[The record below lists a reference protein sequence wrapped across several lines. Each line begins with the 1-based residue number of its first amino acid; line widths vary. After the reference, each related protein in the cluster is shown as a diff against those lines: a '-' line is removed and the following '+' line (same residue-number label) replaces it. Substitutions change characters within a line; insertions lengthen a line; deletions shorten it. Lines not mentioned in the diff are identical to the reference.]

1 MLITAVISMYIGR
14 DKRIC
19 NTSRDNIH
27 AIAQLSNNVFTH
39 SMIHFLSRLSSTFL
53 LCFAALTT
61 AAQTDTT
68 RHVDIQG
75 EAAVVAW
82 KNHGMLGNTVAGHTQ
97 WRLEHLQQL
106 PQILGNANPLRYAQ
120 QLPSVQTSNEYDAGL
135 HVQGCAS
142 GQNAIMMGECV
153 IYNPNHL
160 LGIFSTFNS
169 GHFSQM
175 DFSTLTSI
183 DKPNRVGGYMR
194 MELPQ
199 AVSASYGSERKR
211 YQTELSIGPMSSQGT
226 LHLPFSAKVQLD
238 ISARQAYMNL
248 LYGKWLSIDGD
259 EMHYSFADY
268 NATLNVCPNARNIL
282 TFSGYWGN
290 DDASFYEGT
299 HLMRTK
305 MKWDNYAA
313 ECSLTHHFGNGYRM
327 KQSLFSS
334 GYTSHFALDEES
346 IRMHI
351 RSHIRT
357 HGYRLTIENA
367 HWLWGAEYLLH
378 EVRPQ
383 TPQVDNDYYISSTP
397 VKTTTCNEASAY
409 GQYRLKSRDE
419 RLLLSV
425 GMRASYFYT
434 NGEEGYFTPSPQA
447 HLTWA
452 IRPSHQLSVHTS
464 MSHQFLHQVGFTSLG
479 LPTEFWFASDKK
491 QKPQHSTNVTLLYDF
506 RPKSRKYSLTAEV
519 YLKHLRN
526 QKEYGDNVLSL
537 FQSDYNLQSVLLEGK
552 GVNYGLG
559 LQLIKH
565 SGRLTGWVSYAF
577 GRSMRQFDGRRKHYP
592 SNYERK
598 QEINLVAN
606 YRLTTCI
613 NLSLTGV
620 AASGTPY
627 TAAQSFYLINGY
639 IMAQYGEHNA
649 YRLPWYKRID
659 LSADIALRPHGAL
672 KHGINLS
679 LLNALGLNN
688 KLFYR
693 LTTKENKFGY
703 RPIAFLKYPLPS
715 ISYHLKF

>member
-1 MLITAVISMYIGR
+1 ML
-14 DKRIC
+14 
-19 NTSRDNIH
+19 
-27 AIAQLSNNVFTH
+27 
-39 SMIHFLSRLSSTFL
+39 HFLSRFSSTFL
-53 LCFAALTT
+53 LCFAALT
-61 AAQTDTT
+61 AVAQTDTT

-82 KNHGMLGNTVAGHTQ
+82 KNHGMLGNTVAGRTQ

-175 DFSTLTSI
+175 DFSTLSSL

-199 AVSASYGSERKR
+199 VASALHGGRNKR
-211 YQTELSIGPMSSQGT
+211 CKAELSIGPMSSQGS
-226 LHLPFSAKVQLD
+226 LHLTLSPKARLD

-248 LYGKWLSIDGD
+248 LYGKWLNIDGN

-268 NATLNVCPNARNIL
+268 NATLNVSPNTRNAL

-290 DDASFYEGT
+290 DDANFYEGT
-299 HLMRTK
+299 HLMQTK

-313 ECSLTHHFGNGYRM
+313 EFSWSHLFENGLQM
-327 KQSLFSS
+327 KQSLTSS

-346 IRMHI
+346 IRMDI

-357 HGYRLTIENA
+357 HGYKLTMGND

-378 EVRPQ
+378 EVKPQ
-383 TPQVDNDYYISSTP
+383 TPQVDNDYYVSSTP
-397 VKTTTCNEASAY
+397 VKATTSNEASAY
-409 GQYRLKSRDE
+409 GQYTIKTRNE
-419 RLLLSV
+419 RLLFSL
-425 GMRASYFYT
+425 GMRASYFNT
-434 NGEEGYFTPSPQA
+434 DGEKGYFAPSPQA
-447 HLTWA
+447 RLTWT

-491 QKPQHSTNVTLLYDF
+491 QKPQHSTNVTFLYDF
-506 RPKSRKYSLTAEV
+506 RPKEGKYSLTAEL
-519 YLKHLRN
+519 YLKYLRN

-537 FQSDYNLQSVLLEGK
+537 FQTDYDLQSVLLAGK
-552 GVNYGLG
+552 GINYGLG
-559 LQLIKH
+559 MQLIKH
-565 SGRLTGWVSYAF
+565 SGRLTGWLSYAF
-577 GRSMRQFDGRRKHYP
+577 GRSVRQFEGRRKHYP

-606 YRLTTCI
+606 YRLTARV

-649 YRLPWYKRID
+649 YRLPWYKRVD
-659 LSADIALRPHGAL
+659 LSADITLKSHGVL
-672 KHGINLS
+672 KHGLNLS
-679 LLNALGLNN
+679 LLNALGLKNT
-688 KLFYR
+688 LFYR
-693 LTTKENKFGY
+693 LTTKNGKFGY